1 MDIATIAISATALF
15 VVFMLSYGAYQVL
28 TIDGK

>member
-15 VVFMLSYGAYQVL
+15 VMFMLSYGAYKIL
-28 TIDGK
+28 TID

>member
-28 TIDGK
+28 TIE